1 MTDRYAVI
9 GNPIDHSK
17 SPQLQMAFARQ
28 TGQDIVYERILGAR
42 DRFSQHIEE
51 FRSQGGKGLNITVPF
66 KVEAFDLAGERTPR
80 SRMAGATNT
89 YLFRDNGE
97 ILGDNT
103 DGVGIVRDIAGN
115 LGHDFKNRRIL
126 ILGAGGAVRGIILPI
141 LEEQPREI
149 VIANRTPSTAQ
160 ELAEVFSPF
169 AGKTEISGGDFAGT
183 RGHFDIIINGT
194 SSSLSSQTLPLNRDI
209 WSSES
214 LAYDMVYQNR
224 PTPFMDLARACGC
237 GKISDGLGML
247 VEQGAES
254 FFLWRGIRPDTAA
267 VIRMLRTQ

>member
-17 SPQLQMAFARQ
+17 SPLLQMTFARQ
-28 TGQDIVYERILGAR
+28 TGQDMVYERILGSR
-42 DRFSQHIEE
+42 DSFSRHIED
-51 FRSQGGKGLNITVPF
+51 FRNQGGKGLNITVPF
-66 KVEAFDLAGERTPR
+66 KVEAFDLADERTPR

-103 DGVGIVRDIAGN
+103 DGVGIVRDITGN
-115 LGHDFKNRRIL
+115 LGHDFRNRRIL

-141 LEEQPREI
+141 LEERPREI
-149 VIANRTPSTAQ
+149 VVANRTPSTAQ
-160 ELAEVFSPF
+160 ELVRAFSPF
-169 AGKTEISGGDFAGT
+169 AGDSVISGGDFPGT
-183 RGHFDIIINGT
+183 CGRFDIIINGT
-194 SSSLSSQTLPLNRDI
+194 SSSLSNQTLQLNQDI
-209 WSSES
+209 WGPES

-224 PTPFMDLARACGC
+224 PTQFMELAQSCGC
-237 GKISDGLGML
+237 GKTSDGLGML

-254 FFLWRGIRPDTAA
+254 FYLWRGIRPDTAP
-267 VIRMLRTQ
+267 VIRMLRSG